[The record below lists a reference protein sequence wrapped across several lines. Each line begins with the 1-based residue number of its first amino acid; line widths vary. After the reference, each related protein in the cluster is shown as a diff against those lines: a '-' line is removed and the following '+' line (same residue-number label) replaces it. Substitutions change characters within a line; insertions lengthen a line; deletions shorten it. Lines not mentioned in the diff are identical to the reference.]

1 MKFETLA
8 IHAGQEPDP
17 NNGAVMTPIYFT
29 STYMQDGVGKPR
41 QGYEYSRTMN
51 PTRKALQDC
60 LATLEGGNHG
70 LAFASGLAATDT
82 ILRLLNAG
90 DHVLAGNDVYGGTF
104 RLFDKVLRRFNLD
117 FTFADTT
124 DPESVADEIGR
135 ASCRERV

>member
-17 NNGAVMTPIYFT
+17 NNGAVMTPVYFT

-60 LATLEGGNHG
+60 LAALEGGNFG
-70 LAFASGLAATDT
+70 LAFASGHFPA
-82 ILRLLNAG
+82 LLEEQRSG
-90 DHVLAGNDVYGGTF
+90 PG
-104 RLFDKVLRRFNLD
+104 
-117 FTFADTT
+117 
-124 DPESVADEIGR
+124 ESLHR
-135 ASCRERV
+135 HH